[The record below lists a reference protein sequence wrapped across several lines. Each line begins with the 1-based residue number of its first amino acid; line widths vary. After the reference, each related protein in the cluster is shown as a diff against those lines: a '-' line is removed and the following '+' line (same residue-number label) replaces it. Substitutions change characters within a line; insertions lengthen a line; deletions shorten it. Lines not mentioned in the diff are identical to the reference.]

1 MILKQETSTM
11 SHMMSEEGSSGNR
24 KAQKNSI
31 LKIAMVKQDR
41 VAWEKQGRDTTNRE
55 PLSPKADS
63 GTV

>member
-1 MILKQETSTM
+1 MILKQEMPTM
-11 SHMMSEEGSSGNR
+11 SRMMSEEGSNR
-24 KAQKNSI
+24 DGKAQKNSI

-41 VAWEKQGRDTTNRE
+41 VAWGKQGGDTTNGE